1 MLLAAPA
8 ARADDVVGAVGVN
21 DLRSDGILVPHA
33 AYDGAGDLDVLQAA
47 GTTLYRGR
55 LRLECT
61 DPNHTGSFDFTG
73 RRAGCG
79 GGGVRPPPNPPA
91 GRRGPPPPPLPHL
104 RPPAARAPPPRPP

>member
-73 RRAGCG
+73 RRAGFSG
-79 GGGVRPPPNPPA
+79 GSIRPPNA
-91 GRRGPPPPPLPHL
+91 PPPPSAGH
-104 RPPAARAPPPRPP
+104 PPPPVPQLSPVPPHPPPPG